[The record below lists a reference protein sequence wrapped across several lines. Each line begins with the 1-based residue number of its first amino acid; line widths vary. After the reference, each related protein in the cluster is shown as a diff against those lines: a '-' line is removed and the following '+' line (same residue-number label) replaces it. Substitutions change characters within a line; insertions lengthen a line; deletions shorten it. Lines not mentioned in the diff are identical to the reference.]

1 MKEIIEKQSQVVP
14 SNIYFSVLYKATFL
28 YLTNLGIRINTTKHE
43 VAERETNTSYLTLS
57 LPLPCSH
64 GQSILNND
72 KVQYIIVS
80 LAKEHFKTLLLE
92 VISVYASFAHK
103 KCDTKFKMV
112 RFNIEIVRDQHQVI
126 CQLS

>member
-1 MKEIIEKQSQVVP
+1 M
-14 SNIYFSVLYKATFL
+14 
-28 YLTNLGIRINTTKHE
+28 
-43 VAERETNTSYLTLS
+43 AERETNTSYLTLS
-57 LPLPCSH
+57 LPLPYSQW
-64 GQSILNND
+64 QSILNND
-72 KVQYIIVS
+72 KVQHIIVS

-103 KCDTKFKMV
+103 KCDTCTKLKMV